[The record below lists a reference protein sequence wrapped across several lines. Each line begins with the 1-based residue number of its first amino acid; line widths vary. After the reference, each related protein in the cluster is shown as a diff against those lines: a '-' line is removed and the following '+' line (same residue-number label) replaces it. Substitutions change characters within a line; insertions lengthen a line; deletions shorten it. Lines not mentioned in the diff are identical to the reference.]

1 MWAECK
7 TMKSQLFKKR
17 RNKTNDGQW
26 IEHVLLEIDII
37 CCCAGTNGSFQG
49 EIEIIYKCCQEKS

>member
-1 MWAECK
+1 
-7 TMKSQLFKKR
+7 MKSQLFKKR

-49 EIEIIYKCCQEKS
+49 EIEIIYKCCQEKT